1 MDDALLNLKDME
13 ESNETMHS
21 QIEMK
26 EEQHIST
33 MEKPNG
39 NKRRTQNKVVEM
51 EMKEKDGRRKL
62 MWWIENGSRHLE
74 CDFSSKISVD
84 DRHLRSPKSLKM
96 RPNAKRKQASQTPHT
111 NCAKKLFYSNSTC
124 EIQKVRHPIYR

>member
-62 MWWIENGSRHLE
+62 MWWIENGSR
-74 CDFSSKISVD
+74 
-84 DRHLRSPKSLKM
+84 
-96 RPNAKRKQASQTPHT
+96 TPLGVWFFLQDK
-111 NCAKKLFYSNSTC
+111 C
-124 EIQKVRHPIYR
+124 